1 MLTCDFFFFILQ
13 TDSEGS
19 AASACTKKNLIDQ
32 YFGVEFETT
41 YPVPVNLDYLGPF
54 VPCGWG

>member
-1 MLTCDFFFFILQ
+1 MCCHADVIFFILQ

-41 YPVPVNLDYLGPF
+41 YPVRVHLDYLDTF
-54 VPCGWG
+54 VPHG